1 MAGGIAQSLVMV
13 LVMARAVSAEEA
25 AARATAAAAR
35 VAADCFSQSISM
47 LGSRA
52 CVG

>member
-25 AARATAAAAR
+25 AARAAAAR